1 MIKEALSARAMGKT
15 RPNEAIEINRKR
27 DCIFYKIEIGEMLP

>member
-1 MIKEALSARAMGKT
+1 MIEEALRVRAMGRT

-27 DCIFYKIEIGEMLP
+27 DKDDHEIEMGEMLP

>member
-1 MIKEALSARAMGKT
+1 MIEEVSRARAMGRT

-27 DCIFYKIEIGEMLP
+27 DKDDHEIEIGEMLP